1 MTSDRDILEKLIEQ
15 MFVVITLLR
24 TMRTIS
30 EVNPLKVA
38 EIGKS
43 ISIKYFQGFF
53 TVSSCCNIASTV
65 NNSGIMKG
73 FF

>member
-43 ISIKYFQGFF
+43 ISIKYFQGFLQYLPAVTLLQLLT
-53 TVSSCCNIASTV
+53 TVVS
-65 NNSGIMKG
+65 
-73 FF
+73 